1 MIDIGCDQCGKRYRI
16 DETRMKGDTARV
28 KCKGCG
34 NLITVTKPQAV
45 QLAES
50 IFAEPAAGRS
60 GPRAATG
67 DRPAACGRPGSE
79 GARRPARN
87 GRGR

>member
-50 IFAEPAAGRS
+50 IFADLPPAGAGPEPQ
-60 GPRAATG
+60 PETG
-67 DRPAACGRPGSE
+67 PAACGRPGSE